1 MPHLKTHSA
10 SVHYDLVGEG
20 PPIIALA
27 GIASDGASWAPL
39 LPYLENRHRMVL
51 VDNRA
56 SGQTTD
62 AGGTIDFADYA
73 ADALAVMDELGFESA
88 DILGHSM
95 GGGIAVQI
103 AARHPERVRRLAIIA
118 SAPEVPPKALSL
130 MRTLVQL
137 DETGID
143 RTVWFKLLY
152 QFLFAP
158 PFFDDPARVETAAA
172 SSLKYKHLQSRAD
185 FARQVAALTTA
196 APVDMGAMSMPTL
209 GLAGGADIL
218 ITPDTMHTAF
228 SRHPDFAF
236 EIIEGAGHAVHWD
249 APRRVA
255 RAVEAFF
262 KD

>member
-1 MPHLKTHSA
+1 MPHLKTQSA

-56 SGQTTD
+56 TGQTTD
-62 AGGTIDFADYA
+62 AGDAVDFADYA
-73 ADALAVMDELGFESA
+73 ADALAVMDELGIESA

-103 AARHPERVRRLAIIA
+103 AATHPDRVRRLAIVA

-130 MRTLVQL
+130 MRTMAEL
-137 DETGID
+137 DAAGID
-143 RTVWFKLLY
+143 RTIWFKLLF

-158 PFFDDPARVETAAA
+158 PFFEDPSRVETAAA
-172 SSLKYKHLQSRAD
+172 SSLKYKHLQSRED
-185 FARQVAALTTA
+185 FARQVAALTSA
-196 APVDMGAMSMPTL
+196 APVDMAALSVPTL

-218 ITPDTMHTAF
+218 IPPQVMRDAF
-228 SRHPDFAF
+228 ADHPDFTW

-255 RAVEAFF
+255 RAIEAFL
-262 KD
+262 KG